1 MNKQLEQPEIT
12 TADDTDRKLLNQ
24 SFTYC
29 NINTVGCLIRQYKIR
44 LVKIRCF
51 YSNKIHKNDK

>member
-51 YSNKIHKNDK
+51 Y